1 MLRLAR
7 DHPRPQRGVVPLAPR
22 DLIQPAIGPDNRTWN
37 GSPIDARPHDHVKGN
52 RTLKTTA
59 SSLALT
65 ALATAMTTALAQN
78 APDPQKSNSSQVRQ
92 LGTVVVTGNRPTS
105 LPTQIPTTIETI
117 TNDDIARSINATDAE
132 DALKYLPS
140 LLVRK
145 RYIGDYNHAVLSTRA
160 SGTGNSARSAV
171 FADGILL
178 SNYLGNGATFAP
190 RWGMVSP
197 EEIERVDV
205 LYGPFSAA
213 YGGNSVGA
221 VVDYVTRMPTR
232 FEAHAKFS
240 YSRQPFQ
247 LYGTDTTYSG
257 RQGSIAFGNR
267 AGDWS
272 WYLDVS
278 RLDSD
283 GQPLTFPTRY
293 PAGVASAAGVPVTG
307 AVAGKDR
314 TYRDWL
320 ILGAATQYHTVQDHV
335 KAKLAYDF
343 SPTIRATYVF
353 GAWKNDSEGR
363 PQSYLRD
370 AAGQPVYS
378 GAVNIGGST
387 YNLAATDFNQS
398 NENLQHY
405 MHGLTVK
412 SNTRGEYDWEV
423 AASLYDYDKDILR
436 APTIA
441 LPAAAAGGA
450 GRIVNQ
456 GGTGWNTF
464 SAKGVW
470 RPDGQAGAHVA
481 EFGYQHA
488 AYKLSSIEN
497 ATADWISGAAGTR
510 NQAFSGQTEI
520 SALYAQDTWKFAPRW
535 KTVLGLRVERWNAHD
550 GKTSNAS
557 TTINQ
562 GSRQEDYLSPKAALA
577 FQASDDWVLKASL
590 GRAVR
595 MPTVSELYQGGIN
608 AAGTLI
614 NNDPNLK
621 PEKSWTG
628 ELTAE
633 RKLATG
639 LLRLTAFGERTRD
652 ALYSQTNVLVVPN
665 VTNVQNVDRI
675 NTAGLETAYAASDVA
690 VQGLDLNTSV
700 TWTNS
705 KIDRNDKFP
714 ASVGK
719 WQPRIPEW
727 RATGAATYRFDDRLA
742 ATLAARYSGRQYS
755 TLDNSDPNGFAYQ
768 GASKYFTTDL
778 RVTYRIDKQWNVAF
792 GIDNLNNYKYWNFH
806 PYPQRTWIMELKF
819 DL

>member
-1 MLRLAR
+1 MKT
-7 DHPRPQRGVVPLAPR
+7 
-22 DLIQPAIGPDNRTWN
+22 IRT
-37 GSPIDARPHDHVKGN
+37 
-52 RTLKTTA
+52 T
-59 SSLALT
+59 LALT
-65 ALATAMTTALAQN
+65 ALATAVASAYAEDATPAAATSAA
-78 APDPQKSNSSQVRQ
+78 ATPEAATPVRN
-92 LGTVVVTGNRPTS
+92 LGTVVVTGSNPTS
-105 LPTQIPTTIETI
+105 LPTQIPTTIEGVSREE
-117 TNDDIARSINATDAE
+117 IARSINAFDAE

-171 FADGILL
+171 YADGILL
-178 SNYLGNGATFAP
+178 SNYLGNGASFAP

-240 YSRQPFQ
+240 YARQPFE
-247 LYGTDTTYSG
+247 LYGTDTTYGG
-257 RQGSIAFGNR
+257 RQGSIALGNR
-267 AGDWS
+267 AGRWS

-278 RLDSD
+278 RADSE

-293 PAGVASAAGVPVTG
+293 PNAAASSAGTAVSG
-307 AVAGKDR
+307 AVAGQDR

-320 ILGAATQYHTVQDHV
+320 ILGAATQYHTRQDHV

-343 SPTIRATYVF
+343 SPTLRATYVF
-353 GAWKNDSEGR
+353 GWWKNDAQGR

-370 AAGQPVYS
+370 GAGRTVYS
-378 GAVNIGGST
+378 GTVNIDGRAYT
-387 YNLAATDFNQS
+387 LAPTDFNQS
-398 NENLQHY
+398 NESLQHY

-412 SNTRGEYDWEV
+412 SHTKGVFDWEV

-436 APTIA
+436 APTVA
-441 LPAAAAGGA
+441 LPAAAGGGA
-450 GRIVNQ
+450 GRIVNA

-464 SAKGVW
+464 AAKGIW
-470 RPDGQAGAHVA
+470 RPEGVNGVHVA
-481 EFGYQHA
+481 EFGYQRES
-488 AYKLSSIEN
+488 YKLRSIEN
-497 ATADWISGAAGTR
+497 ATTDWIGGEPGAR
-510 NQAFSGQTEI
+510 NQAFSGRTGI
-520 SALYAQDTWKFAPRW
+520 DALYAQDTWKFAQGW
-535 KTVLGLRVERWNAHD
+535 KTVLGLRYERWHARDGRTANA
-550 GKTSNAS
+550 TSTVA
-557 TTINQ
+557 Q
-562 GSRQEDYLSPKAALA
+562 GSRHDGYFSPKAALA
-577 FQASDDWVLKASL
+577 LQANDDWVLKASL

-608 AAGTLI
+608 GAGVLI
-614 NNDPNLK
+614 NNDPDLK
-621 PEKSWTG
+621 PERSWTG

-633 RKLATG
+633 RTLQGEQMRG

-652 ALYSQTNVLVVPN
+652 GLYAQTNVLVTPN

-675 NTAGLETAYAASDVA
+675 TTHGLELAYAATDA
-690 VQGLDLNTSV
+690 GIAGLDLNASA
-700 TWTNS
+700 TWTDS
-705 KIDRNDKFP
+705 TIDRNDKFP

-727 RATGAATYRFDDRLA
+727 RATGQATYRLNDRLA

-778 RVTYRIDKQWNVAF
+778 RVTYRIDRRWSMAL
-792 GIDNLNNYKYWNFH
+792 GIDNLNNYQYWNFH
-806 PYPQRTWIMELKF
+806 PYPQRTYVAELKF

>member
-1 MLRLAR
+1 MKAT
-7 DHPRPQRGVVPLAPR
+7 P
-22 DLIQPAIGPDNRTWN
+22 
-37 GSPIDARPHDHVKGN
+37 
-52 RTLKTTA
+52 
-59 SSLALT
+59 SLTVLTLT
-65 ALATAMTTALAQN
+65 ALASAMSAAFAQEVPSQQGAN
-78 APDPQKSNSSQVRQ
+78 AGQVRQ
-92 LGTVVVTGNRPTS
+92 LGTVVVTGSNPTS
-105 LPTQIPTTIETI
+105 LPTQIPATIEGI
-117 TNDDIARSINATDAE
+117 TDEEIARGINATDAE

-171 FADGILL
+171 YADGILL

-232 FEAHAKFS
+232 FEAHAKFT
-240 YSRQPFQ
+240 YSRQPFK
-247 LYGTDTTYSG
+247 LYGTDDTYSG
-257 RQGSIAFGNR
+257 RQGSVSLGSR
-267 AGDWS
+267 EGRWS
-272 WYLDVS
+272 WFLDLS
-278 RLDSD
+278 RSDSE
-283 GQPLTFPTRY
+283 GQPLTFPAKY
-293 PAGVASAAGVPVTG
+293 PSGTASSAGTPVSG
-307 AVAGKDR
+307 AVPGQDR
-314 TYRDWL
+314 AWRDWL
-320 ILGAATQYHTVQDHV
+320 ILGTATQYHTVQDHV

-343 SPTIRATYVF
+343 SPTLRATYVF
-353 GAWKNDSEGR
+353 GLWKNGSEGR
-363 PQSYLRD
+363 PQSYLHD
-370 AAGQPVYS
+370 ASGQPVYS
-378 GAVNIGGST
+378 GTVNIGGSAYT
-387 YNLAATDFNQS
+387 LGATDFNLS
-398 NENLQHY
+398 NESLRHV

-412 SNTRGEYDWEV
+412 THTRGVFDWEV
-423 AASLYDYDKDILR
+423 AASLYDYDKDVLR
-436 APTIA
+436 AATVA
-441 LPAAAAGGA
+441 LPAALDGGA
-450 GRIVNQ
+450 GRIVNL

-470 RPDGQAGAHVA
+470 RPEAAHTA
-481 EFGYQHA
+481 EFGYQRE
-488 AYKLSSIEN
+488 AYKLRSIEN
-497 ATADWISGAAGTR
+497 ATTDWIAGAAGAR
-510 NQAFSGQTEI
+510 NTAFSGRTEI
-520 SALYAQDTWKFAPRW
+520 NALYAQDTWKFAPRW
-535 KTVLGLRVERWNAHD
+535 KTVLGLRFERWNARD
-550 GKTSNAS
+550 GKTSNAA
-557 TTINQ
+557 TTVEQ
-562 GSRQEDYLSPKAALA
+562 GDRHASYFSPKAALA
-577 FQASDDWVLKASL
+577 FQASADWILKASL

-633 RKLATG
+633 RKLDTG

-652 ALYSQTNVLVVPN
+652 ALYSQTNVLVTPN
-665 VTNVQNVDRI
+665 VTNIQNVDRI
-675 NTAGLETAYAASDVA
+675 NTKGLEAAYAATDVGIPGLDMP
-690 VQGLDLNTSV
+690 GLDLSASL
-700 TWTNS
+700 TWTDS

-727 RATGAATYRFDDRLA
+727 RATGQATWRVDDQLA

-755 TLDNSDPNGFAYQ
+755 TLDNSDPNGYAYQ

-778 RVTYRIDKQWNVAF
+778 RVTYRIDRQWAVAF

-806 PYPQRTWIMELKF
+806 PYPQRTYVAELKW

>member
-1 MLRLAR
+1 MKS
-7 DHPRPQRGVVPLAPR
+7 
-22 DLIQPAIGPDNRTWN
+22 I
-37 GSPIDARPHDHVKGN
+37 S
-52 RTLKTTA
+52 TT
-59 SSLALT
+59 LALT
-65 ALATAMTTALAQN
+65 ALATAVSSAFAQDA
-78 APDPQKSNSSQVRQ
+78 APLKQ
-92 LGTVVVTGNRPTS
+92 LGTVVVTGSNPTS
-105 LPTQIPTTIETI
+105 LPTQIPTTIEGVSRE
-117 TNDDIARSINATDAE
+117 DIARGINASDAE

-171 FADGILL
+171 YADGILL

-221 VVDYVTRMPTR
+221 VVDYVTRMPSR
-232 FEAHAKFS
+232 FEAHAKFA

-257 RQGSIAFGNR
+257 RQGSMSL
-267 AGDWS
+267 GDRVGRWS

-278 RLDSD
+278 RLDSE

-293 PAGVASAAGVPVTG
+293 PSGVASSAGTPVTG
-307 AVAGKDR
+307 AVAGRDR

-320 ILGAATQYHTVQDHV
+320 LLGAATQYHTVQDHV

-343 SPTIRATYVF
+343 SPTLRATYVF
-353 GAWKNDSEGR
+353 GWWKNDAEGR

-370 AAGQPVYS
+370 GAGQPVYS
-378 GAVNIGGST
+378 GTVNIRGSAYT
-387 YNLAATDFNQS
+387 LAPTDFNQS
-398 NENLQHY
+398 NESLQHY

-412 SNTRGEYDWEV
+412 SNSKGVFDWEV

-441 LPAAAAGGA
+441 LPAAADGGA

-464 SAKGVW
+464 AAKGIW
-470 RPDGQAGAHVA
+470 RPDGSSGAHVA
-481 EFGYQHA
+481 EFGYQRES
-488 AYKLSSIEN
+488 YKLRSIEN
-497 ATADWISGAAGTR
+497 ATADWIDGEPGAR
-510 NQAFSGQTEI
+510 NQAFRGRTGI
-520 SALYAQDTWKFAPRW
+520 DALYGQDTWKFAPGW
-535 KTVLGLRVERWNAHD
+535 KTVLGLRYERWHARD
-550 GKTSNAS
+550 GQTSNA
-557 TTINQ
+557 TATVAQ
-562 GSRQEDYLSPKAALA
+562 GSRHEHYVSPKAALA

-633 RKLATG
+633 RKLETG
-639 LLRLTAFGERTRD
+639 LLRFTAFGERTRD
-652 ALYSQTNVLVVPN
+652 ALYSQTNVLVTPN

-675 NTAGLETAYAASDVA
+675 NTKGLELAYAATDVGIA
-690 VQGLDLNTSV
+690 GLDLNAST
-700 TWTNS
+700 TWTDS

-719 WQPRIPEW
+719 WQPRIPQW
-727 RATGAATYRFDDRLA
+727 RATGQATYRLNDRLA

-768 GASKYFTTDL
+768 GASKYFTTDA
-778 RVTYRIDKQWNVAF
+778 RVTWKIDRQWSVAL
-792 GIDNLNNYKYWNFH
+792 GIDNLNNDKYWNFH
-806 PYPQRTWIMELKF
+806 PYPQRTYVAELKF

>member
-1 MLRLAR
+1 MKAT
-7 DHPRPQRGVVPLAPR
+7 P
-22 DLIQPAIGPDNRTWN
+22 
-37 GSPIDARPHDHVKGN
+37 
-52 RTLKTTA
+52 
-59 SSLALT
+59 SLTVLTLT
-65 ALATAMTTALAQN
+65 ALASAMSAAFAQEVPSQQGAN
-78 APDPQKSNSSQVRQ
+78 AGQVRQ
-92 LGTVVVTGNRPTS
+92 LGTVVVTGSNPTS
-105 LPTQIPTTIETI
+105 LPTQIPATIEGI
-117 TNDDIARSINATDAE
+117 TDEEIARGINATDAE

-171 FADGILL
+171 YADGILL

-232 FEAHAKFS
+232 FEAHAKFT
-240 YSRQPFQ
+240 YSRQPFK
-247 LYGTDTTYSG
+247 LYGTDDTYSG
-257 RQGSIAFGNR
+257 RQGSVSLGSR
-267 AGDWS
+267 EGRWS
-272 WYLDVS
+272 WFLDVS
-278 RLDSD
+278 RSDSE
-283 GQPLTFPTRY
+283 GQPLTFPAKY
-293 PAGVASAAGVPVTG
+293 PSGTASSVGTPVSG
-307 AVAGKDR
+307 AVPGQDR
-314 TYRDWL
+314 AWRDWL
-320 ILGAATQYHTVQDHV
+320 ILGTATQYHTVQDHV

-343 SPTIRATYVF
+343 SPTLRATYVF
-353 GAWKNDSEGR
+353 GLWKNGSEGR
-363 PQSYLRD
+363 PQSYLHD
-370 AAGQPVYS
+370 ASGQPVYS
-378 GAVNIGGST
+378 GTVNIVGSAYT
-387 YNLAATDFNQS
+387 LGATDFNLS
-398 NENLQHY
+398 NESLRHV
-405 MHGLTVK
+405 MHGLTLK
-412 SNTRGEYDWEV
+412 THTRGVFDWEV
-423 AASLYDYDKDILR
+423 AASLYDYDKDVLR
-436 APTIA
+436 AATVA
-441 LPAAAAGGA
+441 LPAALDGGA
-450 GRIVNQ
+450 GRIVNL

-470 RPDGQAGAHVA
+470 RPEAAHTA
-481 EFGYQHA
+481 EFGYQRE
-488 AYKLSSIEN
+488 AYKLRSIEN
-497 ATADWISGAAGTR
+497 ATTDWIAGAAGAR
-510 NQAFSGQTEI
+510 NTAFSGRTEI
-520 SALYAQDTWKFAPRW
+520 NALYAQDTWKFAPRW
-535 KTVLGLRVERWNAHD
+535 KTVLGLRFERWNARD
-550 GKTSNAS
+550 GKTSNAA
-557 TTINQ
+557 TTVEQ
-562 GSRQEDYLSPKAALA
+562 GDRHASYFSPKAALA
-577 FQASDDWVLKASL
+577 FQASADWILKASL

-633 RKLATG
+633 RKLDTG

-652 ALYSQTNVLVVPN
+652 ALYSQTNVLVTPN
-665 VTNVQNVDRI
+665 VTNIQNVDRI
-675 NTAGLETAYAASDVA
+675 NTKGLEAAYAATDVA
-690 VQGLDLNTSV
+690 LPGLDLPGLDLSASL
-700 TWTNS
+700 TWTDS

-727 RATGAATYRFDDRLA
+727 RATGQATWRVDDQLA

-755 TLDNSDPNGFAYQ
+755 TLDNSDPNGYAYQ

-778 RVTYRIDKQWNVAF
+778 RVTYRIDRQWAVAF

-806 PYPQRTWIMELKF
+806 PYPQRTYVAELKW

>member
-1 MLRLAR
+1 M
-7 DHPRPQRGVVPLAPR
+7 
-22 DLIQPAIGPDNRTWN
+22 
-37 GSPIDARPHDHVKGN
+37 
-52 RTLKTTA
+52 KTA
-59 SSLALT
+59 HKALT
-65 ALATAMTTALAQN
+65 LSVLATAMSSAFADDAA
-78 APDPQKSNSSQVRQ
+78 APRID
-92 LGTVVVTGNRPTS
+92 TVVVRGSNPSS
-105 LPTQIPTTIETI
+105 LPTQIPTTIEGI
-117 TNDDIARSINATDAE
+117 GREEIARSINATDAE

-145 RYIGDYNHAVLSTRA
+145 RYNGDYNHAVLSTRA

-171 FADGILL
+171 YADGILL
-178 SNYLGNGATFAP
+178 SNYLGNGASFAP

-232 FEAHAKFS
+232 FEAHAKFA
-240 YSRQPFQ
+240 YSRQPFD
-247 LYGTDTTYSG
+247 LYGTHTTYGG
-257 RQGSIAFGNR
+257 RQGSMSL
-267 AGDWS
+267 GDRVGRWS
-272 WYLDVS
+272 WYLDLS
-278 RLDSD
+278 RADGE

-293 PAGVASAAGVPVTG
+293 PSAAVVSGAGVPVTG
-307 AVAGKDR
+307 AVAGQDR

-343 SPTIRATYVF
+343 SPTLRATYVF
-353 GAWKNDSEGR
+353 GGWKNTSEGR

-370 AAGQPVYS
+370 AGGQPVY
-378 GAVNIGGST
+378 GGTVNIGGRA
-387 YNLAATDFNQS
+387 YALAATDFNQS
-398 NENLQHY
+398 NESLRHV

-412 SNTRGEYDWEV
+412 SNTRGVFDWEV

-436 APTIA
+436 APTIV
-441 LPAAAAGGA
+441 LPAAANGGA
-450 GRIVNQ
+450 GRIVNG

-464 SAKGVW
+464 AAKGIW
-470 RPDGQAGAHVA
+470 RPDGQPAQGPNAHVV
-481 EFGYQHA
+481 EFGYQRE
-488 AYKLSSIEN
+488 AYKLRSTEN
-497 ATADWISGAAGTR
+497 ATGDWIDGAPGGR
-510 NQAFSGQTEI
+510 NQAFRGRTGI
-520 SALYAQDTWKFAPRW
+520 DALYAQDTWKFAPDW
-535 KTVLGLRVERWNAHD
+535 KTVLGLRYERWHARD
-550 GKTSNAS
+550 GQTSNA
-557 TTINQ
+557 TTTVEQ
-562 GSRQEDYLSPKAALA
+562 GSRHESYFSPKAALA
-577 FQASDDWVLKASL
+577 FQANDDWTLKASL

-608 AAGTLI
+608 GAGVLI
-614 NNDPNLK
+614 NNDPDLK
-621 PEKSWTG
+621 PERSWTG

-633 RKLATG
+633 RKLDGEQMRG

-652 ALYSQTNVLVVPN
+652 ALYSQTNVLVMPN

-675 NTAGLETAYAASDVA
+675 GTKGLELAWAATDAGLR
-690 VQGLDLNTSV
+690 GLDLNASA
-700 TWTNS
+700 TWTDS

-727 RATGAATYRFDDRLA
+727 RATGLATYRMNDRLA

-768 GASKYFTTDL
+768 GASKYFTADM
-778 RVTYRIDKQWNVAF
+778 RVTYRIDRQWRIAL
-792 GIDNLNNYKYWNFH
+792 GIDNLNNYQYWNFH
-806 PYPQRTWIMELKF
+806 PYPQRTYVAELKF